1 MNTGPKIN
9 AIILTCLWIPAV
21 MAARSLCAYG
31 NSFYMNWVS
40 NRVVTDI
47 RDQLFSKMV
56 RHSMDFFNK
65 MRSGFLMSRITN
77 DTRGMQMAVSTV
89 SSDLFKQPI
98 AIITG
103 VAVLLY
109 MDWKFT
115 LVTLVLFPACLFP
128 IIFYGRKARKAVQ
141 FEQEDMGQMVVTM
154 QETFAGIRVIK
165 SFAREK
171 HQEDQFRHSNK
182 LQFENMMRMI
192 MSMEAV
198 GPLVE
203 LIAAAGI
210 GLALVYI
217 YAANLSAARF
227 IALNAGI
234 ILLYEPIKVL
244 SRMHVVMQRSIQATV
259 EVFAILDSEPSV
271 KDSPDAKVLTQ
282 SRGLIEFDDA
292 TFRYAGGVTNAV
304 SNLNLRIE
312 PGKSYALVGASG
324 AGKSTILSLILR
336 FYDPTSGVVRLDGHD
351 LRTLT
356 QKSLREQIGLVTQE
370 TFLFHDT
377 IFKNIQFGR
386 LDATPEEV
394 YAAAQT
400 AHAHD
405 FIIAQP
411 QGYETTIGDKG
422 CLLSGGQ
429 QQRLAIARALLKNA
443 PILLLDEATSAL
455 DSESEK
461 QIQLALETLSAGRTV
476 IAIAHRLSTILSAD
490 QIVVMDHGLIKDVG
504 SHRELLEKSVYYR
517 RLYDMQFNRSR
528 RNASAGRDA
537 VSGRGDRVASRS
549 CVAMSIVIVDRSLS
563 SRSDVAPWLTHLRYA
578 ELQRAPAKSSEM
590 FLIADLPAPARIV
603 SRPEHSGNLTH
614 DRQPPIRRLIWED
627 PDRLEPKHPH
637 QRDMQAS
644 LFVIEP
650 FAHDRF
656 MQNVKWL
663 ECRGDRPGSNFLLR
677 LEFGEIADF
686 NFALPRFGNLRVF
699 RPHLLDLLVEE
710 RGEKK
715 ELRLPKSE
723 PFASLRDPAFAQQN
737 RLLPAP

>member
-1 MNTGPKIN
+1 MSEPQAAPKKPSFWQTLREGWGPYKRLYAYVKPYKFRFVLGLCCGLGFGLISGCLPLVLAKVTGEVFHGGGPATPQQFADNPSILNAGPKIN

-31 NSFYMNWVS
+31 SSFYMNWVS

-77 DTRGMQMAVSTV
+77 DTRGMQMAVSSV
-89 SSDLFKQPI
+89 STDLFKQPI
-98 AIITG
+98 SIISG

-109 MDWKFT
+109 LDWKFT

-128 IIFYGRKARKAVQ
+128 IVFYGKKARKAVQ

-165 SFAREK
+165 SFAREQ

-198 GPLVE
+198 GPIVE

-210 GLALVYI
+210 ALALVYI

-234 ILLYEPIKVL
+234 VLLYDPIKVL

-271 KDSPDAKVLTQ
+271 KDAPGAIVLT
-282 SRGLIEFDDA
+282 SSNGLIEFDDA
-292 TFRYAGGVTNAV
+292 TFRYANTVTDAV

-312 PGKSYALVGASG
+312 SGKSYALVGASG

-336 FYDPTSGVVRLDGHD
+336 LYDPTSGAVRIDGQD

-356 QKSLREQIGLVTQE
+356 QKSLREHIGLVTQE

-386 LDATPEEV
+386 LEATPDEV
-394 YAAAQT
+394 YAAAQ
-400 AHAHD
+400 AAFAHD
-405 FIIAQP
+405 FIVAQP

-461 QIQLALETLSAGRTV
+461 QIQMALETLSHGRTV

-490 QIVVMDHGLIKDVG
+490 QIVVMDQGFVKDIG
-504 SHRELLEKSVYYR
+504 THRELLEKSVYYR
-517 RLYDMQFNRSR
+517 RLYDMQFNR
-528 RNASAGRDA
+528 AGET
-537 VSGRGDRVASRS
+537 
-549 CVAMSIVIVDRSLS
+549 L
-563 SRSDVAPWLTHLRYA
+563 
-578 ELQRAPAKSSEM
+578 APAE
-590 FLIADLPAPARIV
+590 
-603 SRPEHSGNLTH
+603 T
-614 DRQPPIRRLIWED
+614 
-627 PDRLEPKHPH
+627 
-637 QRDMQAS
+637 
-644 LFVIEP
+644 P
-650 FAHDRF
+650 F
-656 MQNVKWL
+656 
-663 ECRGDRPGSNFLLR
+663 
-677 LEFGEIADF
+677 
-686 NFALPRFGNLRVF
+686 
-699 RPHLLDLLVEE
+699 LVEAI
-710 RGEKK
+710 
-715 ELRLPKSE
+715 S
-723 PFASLRDPAFAQQN
+723 
-737 RLLPAP
+737 

>member
-1 MNTGPKIN
+1 MSEPQAAEAKPTFWQTLRTAWVPYKRLFAYVKPYKFRFFLGLSCGLGFGLISGCLPLVVAQVMGAVFQGGGPATAQRFAQDPSLLNAGPKIN
-9 AIILTCLWIPAV
+9 DIILMCLWIPAV
-21 MAARSLCAYG
+21 MAARSVCAYG
-31 NSFYMNWVS
+31 NAFYMNWVS

-77 DTRGMQMAVSTV
+77 DTRGMQMAVSTI
-89 SSDLFKQPI
+89 STDLFKQPI
-98 AIITG
+98 QIITG
-103 VAVLLY
+103 IAVLLY

-115 LVTLVLFPACLFP
+115 IVTLVLFPACLFP

-182 LQFENMMRMI
+182 LQFQNMMRMI

-198 GPLVE
+198 GPIVE

-227 IALNAGI
+227 IALNLGI
-234 ILLYEPIKVL
+234 VLLYEPIKVL

-271 KDSPDAKVLTQ
+271 KDAPDAKVLTD
-282 SRGLIEFDDA
+282 SKGFIEFDDA
-292 TFRYAGGVTNAV
+292 TFRYSGGVTNAV

-336 FYDPTSGVVRLDGHD
+336 FYDPTSGVIRLDGQD
-351 LRTLT
+351 LRKVT

-386 LDATPEEV
+386 LEATPEEV
-394 YAAAQT
+394 YAAART
-400 AHAHD
+400 AYAHE

-461 QIQLALETLSAGRTV
+461 QIQLALETLSHGRTV

-490 QIVVMDHGLIKDVG
+490 QIVVMDQGTIKDVG
-504 SHRELLEKSVYYR
+504 THRELLEKSVYYR
-517 RLYDMQFNRSR
+517 RLYDMQFNR
-528 RNASAGRDA
+528 AGE
-537 VSGRGDRVASRS
+537 
-549 CVAMSIVIVDRSLS
+549 
-563 SRSDVAPWLTHLRYA
+563 LT
-578 ELQRAPAKSSEM
+578 APAE
-590 FLIADLPAPARIV
+590 
-603 SRPEHSGNLTH
+603 T
-614 DRQPPIRRLIWED
+614 
-627 PDRLEPKHPH
+627 
-637 QRDMQAS
+637 
-644 LFVIEP
+644 P
-650 FAHDRF
+650 F
-656 MQNVKWL
+656 
-663 ECRGDRPGSNFLLR
+663 
-677 LEFGEIADF
+677 
-686 NFALPRFGNLRVF
+686 
-699 RPHLLDLLVEE
+699 LVEAL
-710 RGEKK
+710 G
-715 ELRLPKSE
+715 
-723 PFASLRDPAFAQQN
+723 
-737 RLLPAP
+737 